1 MSELEKRATLQ
12 MFAAL
17 PPDMRRGV
25 IIGVQ
30 IGQQM
35 QQQAETQAHAE
46 ADQNKE
52 TRPA

>member
-1 MSELEKRATLQ
+1 MSEMEKRATLQ

-35 QQQAETQAHAE
+35 QQAETQAHAE
-46 ADQNKE
+46 AEQSKE

>member
-1 MSELEKRATLQ
+1 MSEMEKRATLQ

-17 PPDMRRGV
+17 PPEMRRGV

-35 QQQAETQAHAE
+35 QQAETQAHAE
-46 ADQNKE
+46 DEQNKE

>member
-1 MSELEKRATLQ
+1 MSEKEKRATLQ

-35 QQQAETQAHAE
+35 QKEKPQAAAE
-46 ADQNKE
+46 EAKE

>member
-1 MSELEKRATLQ
+1 MSEMEKRATLQ

-35 QQQAETQAHAE
+35 QQAEPQAHAE
-46 ADQNKE
+46 TDTTKE
-52 TRPA
+52 SRPA